1 MKKIYHLKTCD
12 TNRRI
17 LKQIKTTLD
26 THTMTQSHRM
36 SFKDFTFQEIKTQ
49 PITVAQLEEMYNFT
63 NSYEALFSKRAKR
76 YKLLKDNNLTE
87 KDFKQLILEEYTFL
101 KRPVILVDDEIFV
114 GNSKRNVEMLIK
126 KIL

>member
-12 TNRRI
+12 TNKRI
-17 LKQIKTTLD
+17 LKQIKFTISETNYN
-26 THTMTQSHRM
+26 
-36 SFKDFTFQEIKTQ
+36 DFTFQEIKTQ
-49 PITVAQLEEMYNFT
+49 PITVTQLEEMYNFT

-101 KRPVILVDDEIFV
+101 KRPVIITDNKIFV
-114 GNSKRNVEMLIK
+114 GNSKKEVGKMLEA
-126 KIL
+126 LV